1 MKITRSASHRAL
13 MALSVLMLCCIA
25 FPGSA
30 GADVLN
36 TRPVTV
42 SAPNV
47 GAEKTLQETLDKT
60 GSTINVNTDQSPFS
74 LFMPTADNSATLTL
88 RLEETIFDSTMGLYQ
103 LGNPAFL
110 LPVIL
115 ADGQPGKVGLF
126 SDVTFNADGVMG
138 RVRIDRFDDKGDPLT
153 TVTVDGFGTMF
164 GFYIQYTA
172 SMVTNTF
179 YSEDSRNADGK
190 AHFLAFAGN
199 GAETGLWYFAFEDSF
214 NLAIDSDYNDYVIS
228 ASGLKPI
235 TEEPPQVVVPEPGSL
250 MLLGAGILGLG
261 AMRKKRLRGEG

>member
-1 MKITRSASHRAL
+1 MRSASHRAL
-13 MALSVLMLCCIA
+13 LALSLFTLSCLVV
-25 FPGSA
+25 PG
-30 GADVLN
+30 GTVADVLN
-36 TRPVTV
+36 TRHVTV

-47 GAEKTLQETLDKT
+47 GAEKTLQEILDKT
-60 GSTINVNTDQSPFS
+60 DSTINVNTDQSPYS
-74 LFMPTADNSATLTL
+74 LFMTTPGNSATLTL
-88 RLEETIFDSTMGLYQ
+88 LLEETIFDSTMGLYQ
-103 LGNPAFL
+103 LSDPSFM

-126 SDVTFNADGVMG
+126 SNVTFNADGVLG
-138 RVRIDRFDDKGDPLT
+138 RVKIDRFDDKGDPLT
-153 TVTVDGFGTMF
+153 SVTVDGFGTMF

-199 GAETGLWYFAFEDSF
+199 GTETGLWYFAFEDSL

-228 ASGLKPI
+228 ASGLKPV
-235 TEEPPQVVVPEPGSL
+235 TELPPQAIPEPGRL
-250 MLLGAGILGLG
+250 MLLGSGLLGLG
-261 AMRKKRLRGEG
+261 ALGKKRLRGKG